1 MKKNSQKADKDISIH
16 IKETIRVFHRYR
28 YSLGDDDMF
37 SAGVTKIHITRLL
50 ELEHELREGSKKLS
64 KERLLTIGVEV
75 VRLIGD
81 LCKFLIRYHLQ
92 GILRKYS
99 LLYKCL
105 SNVLPQ
111 GRCVSCTALGVIL
124 I

>member
-1 MKKNSQKADKDISIH
+1 MKKNSRKADKDMSIH
-16 IKETIRVFHRYR
+16 IKETIRAFHRYR
-28 YSLGDDDMF
+28 YRLGDDDMF

-50 ELEHELREGSKKLS
+50 ELEHELREGS

-99 LLYKCL
+99 LLYTCL
-105 SNVLPQ
+105 SGVLPQ
-111 GRCVSCTALGVIL
+111 GRCAGGTALGAIL